1 MKTAAINANN
11 NATIKAARGL
21 VTEIRTAEYLFRHSG
36 HFFGEIDRKRFR
48 AGDFS
53 ENWRG
58 AKFFDTTVGM
68 FQINRMKAV
77 VVCVAVCAPVMAG
90 RIASAQTEVK
100 VSAVATKP
108 NPADAVFQRIYKADE
123 KWRRA
128 QRGSVSEEEENKH
141 LPPSHLMYVDA
152 ATQANALAHWEGL
165 LADLEKVDTRK
176 LSADERLN
184 LEVYRAQIVVMRN
197 AVKLKEYERP
207 VNSDSQFWDIAP
219 LDARQFRTEEYYAR
233 YLSRLRDVPEYFDEQ
248 MTNMRDGMARGF
260 TPPRVTLAGRD
271 QALKDV
277 VNAKNAQATSFWR
290 PFVAMPSSISAA
302 EQEKLKTE
310 AEDVITHTVTPAFAK
325 TLKFFDE
332 EYVPHAVTSL
342 SAESLPD
349 GKVYYQSKILEYATV
364 TMSPEEIHALGLKE
378 MEGIH
383 TEMVAAMKASGFTG
397 TFPEF
402 LQYLRT
408 DPKFFVEK
416 PEELLHDAA
425 WIAKEFDG
433 VAGRYFG
440 KEPRGR
446 FGIVPVPAEIAPFY
460 TAGRGGEQTYL
471 VNTYDLPSRPL
482 YSLPALT
489 LHESAPGHS
498 WQQALAEEQVRD
510 KKLPQFRKVY
520 ISAYGEGWAL
530 YCERLGAEMGI
541 YHTPF
546 ETFGMLSYQA
556 WRAAR
561 LVVDTGI
568 HSRGWTREQA
578 QQYLHDNTALS
589 DHEIETEVDRYI
601 SWPGQAL
608 SYYLGEMA
616 IVKERKKAERA
627 LGAKFNLRAF
637 HDAVL
642 ETGSVPLPVLEEHLD
657 AWIAGGG
664 VGPFLEMEQ

>member
-1 MKTAAINANN
+1 MSRTNWMMTVVMCVAAFGPLTSARNAAAQDTA
-11 NATIKAARGL
+11 KAAP
-21 VTEIRTAEYLFRHSG
+21 E
-36 HFFGEIDRKRFR
+36 
-48 AGDFS
+48 
-53 ENWRG
+53 
-58 AKFFDTTVGM
+58 
-68 FQINRMKAV
+68 
-77 VVCVAVCAPVMAG
+77 VAN
-90 RIASAQTEVK
+90 S
-100 VSAVATKP
+100 
-108 NPADAVFQRIYKADE
+108 NPADEAFQAIYTADE

-128 QRGSVSEEEENKH
+128 QRGSVSEEDEKKH
-141 LPPSHLMYVDA
+141 LPPAHLEQVDA
-152 ATQANALAHWEGL
+152 ATQAKALAHWESI
-165 LADLEKVDTRK
+165 LADLKKVDMRK
-176 LSADERLN
+176 LSAEERLN
-184 LEVYRAQIVVMRN
+184 FEVYRAQIVVSRN
-197 AVKLKEYERP
+197 EQKFKEYERP
-207 VNSDSQFWDIAP
+207 MNSDSQFWDLAP
-219 LDARQFRTEEYYAR
+219 LDAREFRSEEFYVR

-248 MTNMRDGMARGF
+248 MANMRAGIKRGF
-260 TPPRVTLAGRD
+260 SPPQATLAGRD
-271 QALKDV
+271 QGLKDV
-277 VNAKNAQATSFWR
+277 VNAKNAQATGFWR
-290 PFVAMPSSISAA
+290 PFAAMPSSIPAA
-302 EQEKLKTE
+302 EQEKLKAE
-310 AEDVITHTVTPAFAK
+310 AVDVITHSVVPAYARM
-325 TLKFFDE
+325 LKFFDE

-342 SAESLPD
+342 AAEDLPD
-349 GKVYYQSKILEYATV
+349 GKAYYQSKILEYATV
-364 TMSPEEIHALGLKE
+364 TMSPEEIHAIGLKE
-378 MEGIH
+378 MESIH
-383 TEMVAAMKASGFTG
+383 AEMLATMKASGFTG

-402 LQYLRT
+402 LEYLRT
-408 DPKFFVEK
+408 DPKFYPK
-416 PEELLHDAA
+416 TPDELLHDAA

-433 VAGRYFG
+433 VASRYFG

-446 FGIVPVPAEIAPFY
+446 FGIVPVPPEIAPFY
-460 TAGRGGEQTYL
+460 TAGRGGMRSYL

-498 WQQALAEEQVRD
+498 WQQALAEEDARD
-510 KKLPQFRKVY
+510 RKLPEFRKAY

-541 YHTPF
+541 YHTPY

-568 HSRGWTREQA
+568 HAQGWTREQA

-616 IVKERKKAERA
+616 IVKERKKAEVA

-664 VGPFLEMEQ
+664 VGPFVEMEQ

>member
-1 MKTAAINANN
+1 MIAWKSCE
-11 NATIKAARGL
+11 GD
-21 VTEIRTAEYLFRHSG
+21 
-36 HFFGEIDRKRFR
+36 GEF
-48 AGDFS
+48 
-53 ENWRG
+53 WRG
-58 AKFFDTTVGM
+58 AKFFGTTVGM

-77 VVCVAVCAPVMAG
+77 VVCLAVCVPVMAG

-108 NPADAVFQRIYKADE
+108 NPADAAFQRIYKADE

-128 QRGSVSEEEENKH
+128 QRGSVSEDEENKH

-152 ATQANALAHWEGL
+152 ATQANALAHWEGV
-165 LADLEKVDTRK
+165 LADLERVDTRK
-176 LSADERLN
+176 LSGDEWLN

-197 AVKLKEYERP
+197 AVKFKEYERP

-219 LDARQFRTEEYYAR
+219 LDARQFRTQEYYTR

-248 MTNMRDGMARGF
+248 MTNMRAGMARGF

-271 QALKDV
+271 QGLKDV

-290 PFVAMPSSISAA
+290 PFVAMPTSISAA
-302 EQEKLKTE
+302 EQEELKAE
-310 AEDVITHTVTPAFAK
+310 AEDVITHTVTPAYARI
-325 TLKFFDE
+325 LRFFDE
-332 EYVPHAVTSL
+332 EYVRHAVTSL

-349 GKVYYQSKILEYATV
+349 GKAYYQSKILEYATV

-383 TEMVAAMKASGFTG
+383 AEMLAAMKASGFTG

-498 WQQALAEEQVRD
+498 WQQALAEEQARD

-530 YCERLGAEMGI
+530 YCERLGTEMGI

-546 ETFGMLSYQA
+546 DTFGMLSYQA

-608 SYYLGEMA
+608 SYYLGEIA
-616 IVKERKKAERA
+616 IVKERKKAEQA

>member
-1 MKTAAINANN
+1 MVVAMCMACGSLVAGLNAA
-11 NATIKAARGL
+11 
-21 VTEIRTAEYLFRHSG
+21 AE
-36 HFFGEIDRKRFR
+36 D
-48 AGDFS
+48 
-53 ENWRG
+53 
-58 AKFFDTTVGM
+58 
-68 FQINRMKAV
+68 
-77 VVCVAVCAPVMAG
+77 
-90 RIASAQTEVK
+90 
-100 VSAVATKP
+100 ATKKITATAGA
-108 NPADAVFQRIYKADE
+108 ADEAFQAIYKGDE

-128 QRGSVSEEEENKH
+128 RRGSVSEDEEKKH
-141 LPPSHLMYVDA
+141 LPSYHLRHVDA
-152 ATQANALAHWEGL
+152 ATQAKALAHWGAV
-165 LADLEKVDTRK
+165 LADLEKVDTQK
-176 LSADERLN
+176 LSSEERLN
-184 LEVYRAQIVVMRN
+184 LEVYRAQIVVLRN
-197 AVKLKEYERP
+197 DVKFKEYERP
-207 VNSDSQFWDIAP
+207 VNSDSQFWDLAP
-219 LDARQFRTEEYYAR
+219 LDAREFRSEEFYTR

-248 MTNMRDGMARGF
+248 MANMRAGMARGF

-271 QALKDV
+271 QGLKDV
-277 VNAKNAQATSFWR
+277 VNAKNARATSFWR
-290 PFVAMPSSISAA
+290 PFVAMPSSISEA
-302 EQEKLKTE
+302 EKEKLKAE
-310 AEDVITHTVTPAFAK
+310 AEDVIAHNVTPAYAK
-325 TLKFFDE
+325 MLKFFDE
-332 EYVPHAVTSL
+332 EYVPHTVTSL
-342 SAESLPD
+342 AAEDLPD

-364 TMSPEEIHALGLKE
+364 TMSPKEIHALGLKE

-383 TEMVAAMKASGFTG
+383 GEMLTAMKASGFTG

-408 DPKFFVEK
+408 DPKFFVAK
-416 PEELLHDAA
+416 PEELLHEAA

-446 FGIVPVPAEIAPFY
+446 FGIVPVPPEIAPFY

-498 WQQALAEEQVRD
+498 WQQALAEEEARD
-510 KKLPQFRKVY
+510 KKLPQFRKAY

-530 YCERLGAEMGI
+530 YCERLGTEMGI
-541 YHTPF
+541 YHTPY

-568 HSRGWTREQA
+568 HSQGWTREQA
-578 QQYLHDNTALS
+578 RQYLHDNTGLS

-601 SWPGQAL
+601 SWPGQSL
-608 SYYLGEMA
+608 SYYLGEMT
-616 IVKERKKAERA
+616 IVKERKKAEQA

-657 AWIAGGG
+657 AWIARGG
-664 VGPFLEMEQ
+664 VGPFVEMEQ